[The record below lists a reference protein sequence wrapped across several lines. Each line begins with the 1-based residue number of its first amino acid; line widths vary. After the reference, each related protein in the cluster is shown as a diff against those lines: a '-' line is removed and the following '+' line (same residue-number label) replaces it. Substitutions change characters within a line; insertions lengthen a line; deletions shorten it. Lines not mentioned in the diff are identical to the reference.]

1 MAHDKIV
8 VGLDIG
14 TTKICTIVGRM
25 NEYGKVDILGIGQV
39 PSNGGVTRGVVS
51 NIDKTVNAIID
62 STKLAGESSNVEINR
77 VHVGIAGAHINSL
90 QHKGMIIRND
100 GESEISQS
108 DLDKLEADMHK
119 IAVNPGDKI
128 IHVLPQDFTV
138 DNEPGVVDPIGMA
151 GIKLE
156 GNYHIITGQITAA
169 KNIYKC
175 VEKSGLKVSD
185 LTLEPLASSHSVLS
199 DEEMEAGVVLVDIG
213 GGTTDVA
220 IFHDNIIRHTAIIP
234 YGGNIITEDIKEGC
248 NVMKHQAEL
257 LKTKFGSAL
266 ADESTENEIV
276 SIPGLRGRE
285 PKEISVKNLSMII
298 NARVS
303 EILELVYYEIKA
315 SGLEKKLVGGLVIT
329 GGGAMLKNI
338 TQLAEFVTGL
348 DARIGY
354 PNEHL
359 AKGLVEEVKSP
370 IYATG
375 VGLVLKGL
383 RGETGTHNVFKPQV
397 VEEVVEEPIQSK
409 VEDEQDQHDMNIKA
423 ERREHFFSKFKAW
436 LKDESDIQDF

>member
-1 MAHDKIV
+1 MAENKII

-14 TTKICTIVGRM
+14 TTKICTIVGRL
-25 NEYGKVDILGIGQV
+25 NEYGKVDILGLGQV
-39 PSNGGVTRGVVS
+39 PTNGGVTRGVVS
-51 NIDKTVNAIID
+51 NIDKTVNAIIA
-62 STKLAGESSNVEINR
+62 STENAANNSNVDINR
-77 VHVGIAGAHINSL
+77 VHVGIAGAHINSI
-90 QHKGMIIRND
+90 QHKAMVIRND
-100 GESEISQS
+100 AELEISQD
-108 DLDKLEADMHK
+108 DLDKLERDMHK
-119 IAVNPGDKI
+119 LSVNPGDKI

-138 DNEPGVVDPIGMA
+138 DNEPGIVDPIGMA
-151 GIKLE
+151 GVKLE

-175 VEKSGLKVSD
+175 VEKAGLKVSE
-185 LTLEPLASSHSVLS
+185 LTLEPLASAHSVLS
-199 DEEMEAGVVLVDIG
+199 DEELEAGVVLVDIG

-220 IFHDNIIRHTAIIP
+220 IFHENIIRHTAIIP
-234 YGGNIITEDIKEGC
+234 YGGNIITDDIKEGC

-257 LKTKFGSAL
+257 LKTRFGSAL

-285 PKEISVKNLSMII
+285 PKEISVNNLSMII

-303 EILELVYYEIKA
+303 EILELVYYEIKS
-315 SGLEKKLVGGLVIT
+315 SGLEKKLVGGIVIT
-329 GGGAMLKNI
+329 GGGALLKNI
-338 TQLAEFVTGL
+338 TQLAEYITCL

-383 RGETGTHNVFKPQV
+383 RESAESEGNSFKQHEEETV
-397 VEEVVEEPIQSK
+397 VAEEAPSQEEEHERS
-409 VEDEQDQHDMNIKA
+409 IKA
-423 ERREHFFSKFKAW
+423 ERREHFFTKFKAW
-436 LKDESDIQDF
+436 LKDESDIKDF

>member
-1 MAHDKIV
+1 MAEQKII

-25 NEYGKVDILGIGQV
+25 GEYGKVDILGLGQV
-39 PSNGGVTRGVVS
+39 PTNGGVTRGVVS
-51 NIDKTVNAIID
+51 NIDKTVNAIIA
-62 STKLAGESSNVEINR
+62 SAEQASQNSNVEINR
-77 VHVGIAGAHINSL
+77 VHVGIAGAHINSI

-100 GESEISQS
+100 VENEISQS
-108 DLDKLEADMHK
+108 NLDKLEADMYK
-119 IAVNPGDKI
+119 LSVNPGDKI

-138 DNEPGVVDPIGMA
+138 DNEPGIVDPIGMA
-151 GIKLE
+151 GVKLE

-169 KNIYKC
+169 KNIHKC
-175 VEKSGLKVSD
+175 VEKSGLKVSE
-185 LTLEPLASSHSVLS
+185 LTLEPLASSESVLS
-199 DEEMEAGVVLVDIG
+199 DEELEAGVVLVDIG

-220 IFHDNIIRHTAIIP
+220 IFHEKIIRHTAIIP
-234 YGGNIITEDIKEGC
+234 YGGNIITEDIREGC

-257 LKTKFGSAL
+257 LKTRFGSAL

-276 SIPGLRGRE
+276 SIPGLRGRD

-298 NARVS
+298 NARVA

-315 SGLEKKLVGGLVIT
+315 SGMEKRLVGGIVIT

-338 TQLAEFVTGL
+338 TQLAEYITGL

-370 IYATG
+370 IYATA

-383 RGETGTHNVFKPQV
+383 REESESFNHFRQEQ
-397 VEEVVEEPIQSK
+397 EEVLVEKEPMS
-409 VEDEQDQHDMNIKA
+409 EAEEAERSIKA
-423 ERREHFFSKFKAW
+423 ERREHFFTKFKAW

>member
-1 MAHDKIV
+1 MAENKII

-25 NEYGKVDILGIGQV
+25 GEYGKVDILGIGQV
-39 PSNGGVTRGVVS
+39 PTNGGVTRGVVS
-51 NIDKTVNAIID
+51 NIDKTVNAII
-62 STKLAGESSNVEINR
+62 ESSAQASKNSNVAINR

-100 GESEISQS
+100 AEIEISQE
-108 DLDKLEADMHK
+108 DLDKLEQDMHK
-119 IAVNPGDKI
+119 LSVNPGDKI

-138 DNEPGVVDPIGMA
+138 DNEPGIVDPIGMA
-151 GIKLE
+151 GVKLE

-175 VEKSGLKVSD
+175 VEKSGIKVSE
-185 LTLEPLASSHSVLS
+185 LTLEPLASAHSVLS
-199 DEEMEAGVVLVDIG
+199 DEELEAGVVLVDIG

-220 IFHDNIIRHTAIIP
+220 IFHENIIRHTAIIP

-248 NVMKHQAEL
+248 NVMKNQAEL
-257 LKTKFGSAL
+257 LKTRFGSAL

-276 SIPGLRGRE
+276 SIPGLRGRD

-303 EILELVYYEIKA
+303 EILELVYYEIKS
-315 SGLEKKLVGGLVIT
+315 SGLEKKLVGGIVIT
-329 GGGAMLKNI
+329 GGGALLKNI
-338 TQLAEFVTGL
+338 TQLAEYITCL
-348 DARIGY
+348 DARIGF

-370 IYATG
+370 IYATA

-383 RGETGTHNVFKPQV
+383 RENSEAYNDFMAQ
-397 VEEVVEEPIQSK
+397 EEVAVETDYAEMSA
-409 VEDEQDQHDMNIKA
+409 EDKDRSIKA
-423 ERREHFFSKFKAW
+423 ERREHFFTKFKAW
-436 LKDESDIQDF
+436 LKDESDIKDF